1 MLKFLKIG
9 KLSSQKGFSFLEVMI
24 TTSIMAILFSIITFN
39 LLRAQ
44 GSSSEQSNLD
54 NLVSD
59 IRAQQTKAMTGST
72 EGRSTSSNYGVYFLS
87 DRYILFNGN
96 SYNEAEPTNY
106 TIELPDDIEIVSTTL
121 PSNTLLFSVL
131 SGEIVGYTDTSNSV
145 IFRSLS
151 TNEQTVITLNRY
163 GVITGM
169 N

>member
-1 MLKFLKIG
+1 MIEMLIVIF
-9 KLSSQKGFSFLEVMI
+9 I
-24 TTSIMAILFSIITFN
+24 TTTLFGIVAFN

-54 NLVSD
+54 NLASD
-59 IRAQQTKAMTGST
+59 IRAQQAKAMTGST
-72 EGRSTSSNYGVYFLS
+72 EGRANSSNYGVYFLS

-96 SYNEAEPTNY
+96 AYNAAEPTNY

-131 SGEIVGYTDTSNSV
+131 SGEIVGYADISNSV

-163 GVITGM
+163 GVITGV